1 MKKLILFMMLA
12 TVLSSVALGQAIMT
26 IGDISDAAS
35 TDSLPWRHRYRT
47 SETQYGIPAPGLAAL
62 DCDAATAETS
72 PNVNTP
78 LDVILTMLVPG
89 GLGSGTVIPAPGS
102 HSYHQF
108 ITINILANPDTL
120 SFFDYWELDGAL
132 YSTNEN
138 ETLTMD
144 TDHMLQAFFKKPPLL
159 PLPFTEDFTGVAV
172 DTIPAGW
179 TRTHVNWGVHFS
191 DWAGGEVPEM
201 MFNDFAY
208 PAGVFRLITPI
219 LDGSSVSNIQL
230 VFKHVVYDANGGY
243 TLRIQTSIDDGAT
256 WEDRWSVP
264 GAYIWRDE
272 VSVSLDAV
280 GGEKFLLAFVFDGD
294 PDDIYSWSIDDIFIT
309 ETRELN
315 MLGSVGQGG
324 VVPNV
329 GLHNCPIDQEI
340 TLGALPPATW
350 YALRIGH
357 TNDPFKFNPADVG
370 SVTSLGTNSVYI
382 DGGTWA
388 DGKWYA
394 MNTSSPSRLCTVD
407 TENGV
412 LTIVGD
418 TGQSG
423 LHGLAYDEIN
433 DVMYSVSAIELF
445 TIDRST
451 GAATVVGSLT
461 PNLGVQDIA
470 YGDGV
475 LYAYSYRTESF
486 YTIDVHTCAETLLGP
501 IDIKIFDIHGLEY
514 DKDHGRLFLTFDTS
528 LGNYLAEADKSNG
541 SIFTLFKFDL
551 DDNITGL
558 AIPYG
563 IDHPWEF
570 DHWEV
575 DGLLYSNDPATR
587 LMMDDNHTA
596 QAFFKKPSLRPL
608 PFTEDFTGVAVG
620 TIPAGWDRTH
630 INWGVHDSNW
640 AGGEVPEMMFSKS
653 YDPADVFRLITP
665 LLDGSSAS
673 NIQLVFKHVVYDAN
687 GGYTLR
693 IQTSTDDGATWE
705 DRWSVTGEYMGG
717 EVYVS
722 LDAVCGEEFLLAFV
736 FDGDPT
742 DIDSWSIDD
751 IFITETRELNMLDP
765 VGQGGVVPN
774 VGLHDCPID
783 REITLGALPPATWYA
798 LEFDYPYGPFKF
810 NPADVGS
817 VTYLGSNDTQ
827 ITGGTWADGKW
838 YAMIYDNPSS
848 LCTIDIENGALTLVG
863 DTGQANLRGLAYD
876 EINDVMYSFAGM
888 ELFTID
894 RSTGAATVVGSFT
907 TNLEFTDIAYGDGVL
922 YAYSDL
928 TKSIYTIDVQTCAE
942 TLLGPIGINVSYIYG
957 FEYDK
962 DHGRLFL
969 TYFTSFGAYLAEAD
983 KSNGSVFTLFKF
995 DLATDYIFIGGL
1007 AIPYGIDHPWE
1018 FDHWEVD
1025 GLPYSND
1032 PATRLMMDD
1041 DHTAQAFFK
1050 NLSALPLPF
1059 TEDFTGVAAGTIP
1072 AGWSRT
1078 HTNWQVTYS
1087 SYAGGN
1093 PPETVFRDS
1102 LPTPDVFR
1110 LITPILDGAS
1120 VSNIQLIFKHFVY
1133 SANSDDTLRIQTSI
1147 DGGVTWE
1154 DRWSVP
1160 GAAEMS
1166 GEVSVSLDAVCGQE
1180 FLLAFVFD
1188 GDPTNYLRWY
1198 IDDICITETNELI
1211 MLDSVGQGG
1220 VIPKVGLH
1228 NCPIDQEI
1236 KLSALPPATWYMFR
1250 FDNFYDSFKF
1260 NPADLGSTTWL
1271 GSNDVQITGGTWADG
1286 KWYAMSFDNPSS
1298 LYTVDTENGAL
1309 TLVGET
1315 GEANLRGLAYD
1326 EINDVMYSFC
1336 GIELFTIDRST
1347 GAATVVGT
1355 FTTDLGFTDIAYGD
1369 GVLYACSGLTDS
1381 IYTIDVQTCAETLL
1395 GPTGID
1401 VTHAYGMEYDKD
1413 HGRLFMTPYIG
1424 AYSHLA
1430 EVDKSNG
1437 SIFTLFKFGISL
1449 YKSFGG
1455 LAIPY
1460 GIDHPWEFDRWEVD
1474 GLQYSNDPVTM
1485 LMMDDDHM
1493 AQAFFK
1499 QPSEPTPTEPPTSTP
1514 TGPQTP
1520 TPTEP
1525 PTTPTTTPATPTTTP
1540 ATPTQP
1546 PTSTPTGVQ
1555 TPTPTEPPATPTQPP
1570 EPTPTKTPEPTPGY
1584 PLGVRLDMPDMAHPG
1599 DEFSIIGYLDNPD
1612 APLPHVATFFILE
1625 VYGKFWFWPSWVY
1638 FDYPEYAAIDF
1649 EYIDVPT
1656 GTTEIIVIPPFVW
1669 PDTGQDIVT
1678 GLGFYGAMLNPEMN
1692 DIMGE
1697 IAIKSWGYGP

>member
-1 MKKLILFMMLA
+1 MKKMLLCMMLA
-12 TVLSSVALGQAIMT
+12 TVLAPVALGQATMIS
-26 IGDISDAAS
+26 GDISDAAS

-47 SETQYGIPAPGLAAL
+47 SETQYGIPAPGLVAL

-264 GAYIWRDE
+264 G
-272 VSVSLDAV
+272 
-280 GGEKFLLAFVFDGD
+280 
-294 PDDIYSWSIDDIFIT
+294 
-309 ETRELN
+309 
-315 MLGSVGQGG
+315 
-324 VVPNV
+324 
-329 GLHNCPIDQEI
+329 
-340 TLGALPPATW
+340 
-350 YALRIGH
+350 
-357 TNDPFKFNPADVG
+357 
-370 SVTSLGTNSVYI
+370 
-382 DGGTWA
+382 
-388 DGKWYA
+388 
-394 MNTSSPSRLCTVD
+394 
-407 TENGV
+407 
-412 LTIVGD
+412 
-418 TGQSG
+418 
-423 LHGLAYDEIN
+423 
-433 DVMYSVSAIELF
+433 
-445 TIDRST
+445 
-451 GAATVVGSLT
+451 
-461 PNLGVQDIA
+461 
-470 YGDGV
+470 
-475 LYAYSYRTESF
+475 
-486 YTIDVHTCAETLLGP
+486 
-501 IDIKIFDIHGLEY
+501 
-514 DKDHGRLFLTFDTS
+514 
-528 LGNYLAEADKSNG
+528 
-541 SIFTLFKFDL
+541 
-551 DDNITGL
+551 
-558 AIPYG
+558 
-563 IDHPWEF
+563 
-570 DHWEV
+570 
-575 DGLLYSNDPATR
+575 
-587 LMMDDNHTA
+587 
-596 QAFFKKPSLRPL
+596 
-608 PFTEDFTGVAVG
+608 EDM
-620 TIPAGWDRTH
+620 R
-630 INWGVHDSNW
+630 
-640 AGGEVPEMMFSKS
+640 GEV
-653 YDPADVFRLITP
+653 I
-665 LLDGSSAS
+665 
-673 NIQLVFKHVVYDAN
+673 
-687 GGYTLR
+687 
-693 IQTSTDDGATWE
+693 
-705 DRWSVTGEYMGG
+705 
-717 EVYVS
+717 VS

-742 DIDSWSIDD
+742 NIDSWSIDD
-751 IFITETRELNMLDP
+751 ICITETRELNMLDP

-863 DTGQANLRGLAYD
+863 DTGQSYLRGLAYD

-894 RSTGAATVVGSFT
+894 RSTGAATLVGSFT
-907 TNLEFTDIAYGDGVL
+907 TDLWFTDIAYGDGVL
-922 YAYSDL
+922 YAYSDF
-928 TKSIYTIDVQTCAE
+928 TNSIYTIDVQTCAE

-969 TYFTSFGAYLAEAD
+969 TYFSSFGAYLAEAD

-1050 NLSALPLPF
+1050 KPVLPLPF

-1110 LITPILDGAS
+1110 LITPMLDGAS
-1120 VSNIQLIFKHFVY
+1120 VSNIQLIFKHNV
-1133 SANSDDTLRIQTSI
+1133 SNANGSSTLRIQTSI
-1147 DGGVTWE
+1147 DNGATWE

-1160 GAAEMS
+1160 GVTMV
-1166 GEVSVSLDAVCGQE
+1166 GEVSVSLDAVCGEE

-1188 GDPTNYLRWY
+1188 GDPTDIYAWS
-1198 IDDICITETNELI
+1198 IDDICISETRELN
-1211 MLDSVGQGG
+1211 MLDPIGQGG
-1220 VIPKVGLH
+1220 VVPKIGLH
-1228 NCPIDQEI
+1228 GCPIDREI
-1236 KLSALPPATWYMFR
+1236 MLAALPPATWFALR
-1250 FDNFYDSFKF
+1250 FDNFYNPFKF
-1260 NPADLGSTTWL
+1260 NPADLGSKTWL

-1298 LYTVDTENGAL
+1298 LYTVDTENGVL

-1315 GEANLRGLAYD
+1315 GKANLRGLAYD

-1413 HGRLFMTPYIG
+1413 HGRLFMTPFIG
-1424 AYSHLA
+1424 SYSYLA

-1437 SIFTLFKFGISL
+1437 SIFTLFKFEFS
-1449 YKSFGG
+1449 SFNYYGG

-1474 GLQYSNDPVTM
+1474 GLQYSNDPVTT
-1485 LMMDDDHM
+1485 LMMDDDHT
-1493 AQAFFK
+1493 ARAFFK
-1499 QPSEPTPTEPPTSTP
+1499 KPPALPLPFTEDFTGIAAGTIPPNWDRTHTNWWVTDTSGAGGESPEMVFYNWPPFISGISRLNTPMLDASSISNIQLVFKHRVYDFNGGYTLRIQTSIDGGATWEDRWSVPGGYMKGEVFVSLDAVCGEEFLLAFVFDGDVIDTIRWDIDDIYIGEPLGPTPTAPPTSTPSGSQTSTPTTTPATPTEPPTSTP
-1514 TGPQTP
+1514 TGSQTSTP
-1520 TPTEP
+1520 T
-1525 PTTPTTTPATPTTTP
+1525 ATP

-1546 PTSTPTGVQ
+1546 PTSTPTGAQ
-1555 TPTPTEPPATPTQPP
+1555 TPTPTEPPTTPTQPP
-1570 EPTPTKTPEPTPGY
+1570 EPTPTETPEPTPGY
-1584 PLGVRLDMPDMAHPG
+1584 PLGVRLEMPDMAHPG
-1599 DEFSIIGYLDNPD
+1599 DDFSIIGYLDNPD
-1612 APLPHVATFFILE
+1612 APLAHVATFFILE

-1678 GLGFYGAMLNPEMN
+1678 GQGFYGAMLNPEMN